1 MANVNLDNFGY
12 AEAEAVTGNKTLDGG
27 DSGVVQN
34 VTASCTITLP
44 AAAAG
49 VSGVTYIVRVGEP
62 DITVTVSPNAG
73 DKIVGN
79 GFTAAD
85 DKDAIA
91 TSQPVGSYIVLTAV
105 NEATTDSAYAVQR
118 VLGTWTRQA

>member
-1 MANVNLDNFGY
+1 MATVNLDGFGHV
-12 AEAEAVTGNKTLDGG
+12 EAETVTGNKTLDAG

-34 VTASCTITLP
+34 VTATCTVALP

-49 VSGVTYIVRVGEP
+49 TAGVTYLVRVGAP
-62 DITVTVSPNAG
+62 DITVTVSPNSA

-85 DKDAIA
+85 DKDVVA
-91 TSQPVGSYIVLTAV
+91 TSQPAGSYIILKAV
-105 NEATTDSAYAVQR
+105 NEATTDSAYVVER
-118 VLGTWTRQA
+118 VLNTWTREA

>member
-1 MANVNLDNFGY
+1 MATTDLTGFGHN
-12 AEAEAVTGNKTLDGG
+12 ESEEVTGNKTLDAG

-34 VTASCTITLP
+34 VTATCTVTLP
-44 AAAAG
+44 AAGATTAG
-49 VSGVTYIVRVGEP
+49 VTYPIRVGASGVT
-62 DITVTVSPNAG
+62 VTISPNSG

-91 TSQPVGSYIVLTAV
+91 TNQPAGSYMVLQAV
-105 NEATTDSAYAVQR
+105 NEATTDSAYVVHR